1 MPNLTLGG
9 ATATCL
15 IEICAV
21 RCELPELPLVKFV
34 ELDKAVV
41 AASADTAI
49 RTARTLIR
57 PLSGYPEAIFP
68 RTWLFSRSLWTSDI
82 PLNFG
87 THAIFCRIC
96 IPYGVPCR
104 DSLGRVE

>member
-21 RCELPELPLVKFV
+21 RCEPPELPLVKFV
-34 ELDKAVV
+34 ELDRAVV

-49 RTARTLIR
+49 RTARTLARAAFKLPRSNFSTYVAVLKIAMDKR
-57 PLSGYPEAIFP
+57 YPTELWDSRNILSNLYTIWC
-68 RTWLFSRSLWTSDI
+68 TMS
-82 PLNFG
+82 
-87 THAIFCRIC
+87 
-96 IPYGVPCR
+96 
-104 DSLGRVE
+104 